1 MVRRML
7 SVGSAAAIIRQICI
21 VLCLAAVAQPAQ
33 AQLDEIVVT
42 ARRVEENLSEVP
54 LSVTAF
60 SSDQIDAAFIRN
72 LDDVAALTP
81 GLSFF
86 NAQGEFLP
94 VPVIRG
100 ISQTDIFGEVNVGI
114 FIDGIYVSGREG
126 LNFSQ
131 LDLERIE
138 VVKGPQSALY
148 GRNAFAGSINY
159 VTKRPR
165 EEFGAKAEAIAGNDG
180 RQSGQ
185 FAVTGPLFTDSLR
198 GRVSMLYD
206 EFDGSYDNSLAPEND
221 LGGFRLRS
229 GHAGLLW
236 LPTESL
242 EIYGN
247 LYYSNDELDDTP
259 QSAIVANC
267 EERGDGR
274 LLNVC
279 GELPGLSGAPVGK
292 LPRALGED
300 RDLLRATLD
309 IDWDFSFG
317 TFTLLSG
324 FSKTKQKAL
333 VDGNRGQGFG
343 LPFIYCTEPFPIPAF
358 CLNNSAVD
366 RLTTGL
372 LQIELEDEV
381 EEESL
386 ELRFTSDQ
394 SKFLRYTAGGYWYDV
409 DKVEGDGG
417 VEATLRQLP
426 ANFVGFGPFVRGIPF
441 PSSQIPVGNDNEAFG
456 RWFQAGGDL
465 DPLGRPVQRDEVDA
479 WALFLGVDYD
489 VTELLTSRFEL
500 RYTQERKTSIFNDW
514 NEEDIS
520 RQLRDLEQ
528 STAKKNFDQWTGRI
542 GLDYKISDNW
552 MLYGYVAKG
561 EKPGGFSVFDVNVLD
576 PTVSVTPI
584 RIISLVPFDPEEI
597 VAYEL
602 GVKGSTD
609 DGRMAIEMSAYL
621 NDWSDIVLRQI
632 VEFDPVSGLPLDQ
645 PEAVNVNA
653 ASSKVFGFE
662 IDTSV
667 LIIDDLTGR
676 FSVAYSDANLDKAR
690 QDTFEAFPSFAPDGD
705 VSGNQLLRNP
715 KWQAT
720 ASLDYS
726 RAISGEWELYSR
738 GDWTWQDKV
747 FIGND
752 NQSWLPARG
761 LFNATL
767 GLRSDRYTIE
777 LWGRNLF
784 DEDSPSAAYRD
795 VFFTNTDDIAQAN
808 PPATEFPTFFPIRY
822 SVSYPRLRTFGIT
835 ARVRFGALKQ

>member
-1 MVRRML
+1 MVRRTL
-7 SVGSAAAIIRQICI
+7 SAGSMATRIRQICI
-21 VLCLAAVAQPAQ
+21 FLLLVAVVQPAQ

-148 GRNAFAGSINY
+148 GRTAFAGAINY

-165 EEFGAKAEAIAGNDG
+165 EEFGVKAEAISGNDG

-185 FAVTGPLFTDSLR
+185 FAVTGPLFTEKLR

-206 EFDGSYDNSLAPEND
+206 EFDGSYENDLAPEND
-221 LGGFRLRS
+221 IGGFRLRS
-229 GHAGLLW
+229 GQASLLW

-247 LYYSNDELDDTP
+247 LYYSNDELDDTA
-259 QSAIVANC
+259 QSAIVADC

-279 GELPGLSGAPVGK
+279 GELPGLNGASVGK

-300 RDLLRATLD
+300 RDLFRATLD
-309 IDWDFSFG
+309 IDWDLSFG
-317 TFTLLSG
+317 TFSLLSG
-324 FSKTKQKAL
+324 FSQTKQQAL
-333 VDGNRGQGFG
+333 VDANRGQGFG
-343 LPFIYCTEPFPIPAF
+343 LPYVYCTDPHPIIPVF
-358 CLNNSAVD
+358 CINNDALD

-372 LQIELEDEV
+372 LQIEQEDEV
-381 EEESL
+381 KEDSL

-394 SKFLRYTAGGYWYDV
+394 SKSLRYTVGGYWYDV
-409 DKVEGDGG
+409 DKGAGDGG
-417 VEATLRQLP
+417 AEATIQQLP
-426 ANFVGFGPFVRGIPF
+426 ANFVGFGPFVKGVPF
-441 PSSQIPVGNDNEAFG
+441 ATSQIPVGSDDEVFG
-456 RWFQAGGDL
+456 RWFQPGGDL
-465 DPLGRPVQRDEVDA
+465 DPLQRQIEPEEINA
-479 WALFLGVDYD
+479 WAIFTGVDYD
-489 VTELLTSRFEL
+489 ITELLTARFEL
-500 RYTQERKTSIFNDW
+500 RYTEERKTIIRNDW
-514 NEEDIS
+514 DEINTS
-520 RQLRDLEQ
+520 RSRRTLPQLIGKE
-528 STAKKNFDQWTGRI
+528 TFEQWTGRV
-542 GLDYKISDNW
+542 GLDYKISEAW

-561 EKPGGFSVFDVNVLD
+561 EKPGGFSIFDEDVIF
-576 PTVSVTPI
+576 PSGIASVR
-584 RIISLVPFDPEEI
+584 RIVPFDPEEI
-597 VAYEL
+597 VTYEV
-602 GVKGSTD
+602 GVKGATD
-609 DGRMAIEMSAYL
+609 GGRMAIELAAYM
-621 NDWSDIVLRQI
+621 NDWSDIVLRQAI
-632 VEFDPVSGLPLDQ
+632 EFDPVSGFPLVQ
-645 PEAVNVNA
+645 PEAINVNA

-662 IDTSV
+662 VDTSI
-667 LIIDDLTGR
+667 LILDDLTSR
-676 FSVAYSDANLDKAR
+676 FSLAYADANLDKAR
-690 QDTFEAFPSFAPDGD
+690 QDTFAQFPSFAPDGD
-705 VSGNQLLRNP
+705 VSGNELLRRP

-726 RAISGEWELYSR
+726 RSIGGEWELYSR
-738 GDWTWQDKV
+738 GDWTWQDKI

-752 NQSWLPARG
+752 NQSWLPSRSVV
-761 LFNATL
+761 NATL
-767 GLRSDRYTIE
+767 GLRSERYTIE

-784 DEDSPSAAYRD
+784 DDDSPTAAYRD
-795 VFFTNTDDIAQAN
+795 VFFTNTDDINQVN
-808 PPATEFPTFFPIRY
+808 PPATEFSTFFPIRY

-835 ARVRFGALKQ
+835 ARVRFGSLKQ